1 MASTKLKLRPDY
13 KRRKGDIAVYVQV
26 CIDSK
31 TKLYSTGQ
39 KINPDNWDHKNQKVK
54 KLNGT
59 KDHVKINLLLEKK
72 HQEIKDIIF
81 SKTVNNE
88 TLTFE
93 TISAE
98 LKPKV
103 TDSRYF
109 KFWYEKFTEFKS
121 AEFKYTTIKGYG
133 VLRNQI
139 LEFKKNR
146 DFVLDDIDFSF
157 YESFRAWLIL
167 KKGHTNSTVNKRLKI
182 LKTFLNY
189 CANYNIYDSR
199 HLVKFKMLEEK
210 PSTKIALNERELKL
224 LWNHDFEDNNR
235 LDRVR
240 DLFVFACVTGLRE
253 SDIQNLT
260 KSNIINNEICLN
272 VIKTSSEIRIPLN
285 AYSSA
290 ILEKYNFKL
299 PKISQQ
305 KLNSYLKEVGM
316 KVGINDP
323 QKLVKFQGGKRFE
336 SIVPRYEL
344 LKSHVGRRTFITLSI
359 MKGIPIPVIQSMTG
373 HRDLASFQKY
383 IQIGSESKIEAMK
396 NWSI

>member
-13 KRRKGDIAVYVQV
+13 KRRTGDIAVYIQV

-31 TKLYSTGQ
+31 VKLYSTGQ
-39 KINPDNWDHKNQKVK
+39 KVNPELWDQKNQRVK
-54 KLNGT
+54 KTNGT
-59 KDHVKINLLLEKK
+59 NEHVKINLLLEKK

-88 TLTFE
+88 SLSFE
-93 TISAE
+93 KISAE
-98 LKPKV
+98 LEPK
-103 TDSRYF
+103 TTNSKYF
-109 KFWYEKFTEFKS
+109 DLWFKRFTEFKKT
-121 AEFKYTTIKGYG
+121 EFKYSTIKSYG

-139 LEFKKNR
+139 LEFKNNK

-157 YESFRAWLIL
+157 YESFRSWLIL

-189 CANYNIYDSR
+189 CSNYDIYDSR
-199 HLVKFKMLEEK
+199 KLTKFKMLEEK
-210 PSTKIALNERELKL
+210 PATKIALNEKELKL
-224 LWNHDFEDNNR
+224 LWNHDFEDNKR

-260 KSNIINNEICLN
+260 KSNIVNNEIYLN
-272 VIKTSSEIRIPLN
+272 VIKTSTEIRIPLN
-285 AYSSA
+285 DYSSA
-290 ILEKYNFKL
+290 ILKKYNFKL

-305 KLNSYLKEVGM
+305 RLNSYLKEVGM

-336 SIVPRYEL
+336 STVPRYEL